1 MKNLIYFLPAAA
13 VVIGVILFGNR
24 LTHII
29 VPFALAAV
37 LTMILSPPTVYL
49 SHKTKLNKS
58 AAAALSM
65 SVFVLIIILLIM
77 GILPVFM
84 DSLREVV
91 NNSEEIA
98 SRVESTMGELNMQLQ
113 QMLRVDRDSDIS
125 VWMNQTTRNFCDGLF
140 HSFEN
145 WASHLLNRI
154 VESYAEIFAGIF
166 DGVTALVIT
175 FYLLRDGHQLK
186 IWALDTFPFRWRE
199 PIAYIFS
206 DLGKIFSDFL
216 KGQLLVSFIL
226 GITQTSGLLM
236 LGIPYAPI
244 LGFFGGILNIIP
256 YFGPFIGAVP
266 AVLAAFFVSP
276 LKALWTVI
284 LFLVLQQIDNNLLTP
299 KIVEGKLGVHPIT
312 TIIAVF
318 LGGEFFG
325 LWGVL
330 LAVPVY
336 AAIRSI
342 LKRILPTMKQLA

>member
-13 VVIGVILFGNR
+13 VLAGVILFGDR

-29 VPFALAAV
+29 IPFALATV

-49 SHKTKLNKS
+49 SSKTKLNKS
-58 AAAALSM
+58 GAAALSM
-65 SVFVLIIILLIM
+65 TAFVLIIILLIV
-77 GILPVFM
+77 GILPVFI

-91 NNSEEIA
+91 TNSGEIA
-98 SRVESTMGELNMQLQ
+98 SQVESTMGELNLGLQ
-113 QMLRVDRDSDIS
+113 RMLKVDIDSDLS
-125 VWMNQTTRNFCDGLF
+125 VWMNQTAQNFCERIF
-140 HSFEN
+140 SSFES
-145 WASHLLNRI
+145 WASNLLEKI
-154 VESYAEIFAGIF
+154 AASYVEIFATVF
-166 DGVTALVIT
+166 DGITALVIT

-186 IWALDTFPFRWRE
+186 VWALDAFPFKWRE
-199 PIAYIFS
+199 PVSGIFS

-216 KGQLLVSFIL
+216 KGQLLVSLIL
-226 GITQTSGLLM
+226 GITQTSGLLI

-256 YFGPFIGAVP
+256 YFGPFIGAIP
-266 AVLAAFFVSP
+266 AILAAFFVSP
-276 LKALWTVI
+276 FKALWTAV

-312 TIIAVF
+312 TIVAVF

-330 LAVPVY
+330 LAVPAY
-336 AAIRSI
+336 AALRSI
-342 LKRILPTMKQLA
+342 FKRVLPAVKLPA